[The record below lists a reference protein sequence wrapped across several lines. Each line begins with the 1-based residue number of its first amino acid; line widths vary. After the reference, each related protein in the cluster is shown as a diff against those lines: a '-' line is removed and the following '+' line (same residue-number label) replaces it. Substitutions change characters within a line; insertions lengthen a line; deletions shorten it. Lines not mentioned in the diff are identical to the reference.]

1 MANRFPLIIDTTDNK
16 IKELPSGDSLDIEN
30 GGIRNASFIEA
41 NQLILNG
48 VITTPFNGDYNDLT
62 NKPTIPVD
70 ASELT
75 DATNVHFSGDY
86 NDLTNKPALP
96 GTVDF
101 GDILNKP
108 TTLSGYGITDSFDG
122 AYGSLT
128 GVPTFAD
135 VASTGAYNDLSGKPV
150 LATVATSGNY
160 NDLTG
165 APTVPSTLLNLGIT
179 DGLAGQ
185 VLTTDGAAGFTFT
198 GVSTT
203 LGGLTDVTF
212 TSPGPLAGQVLAFNG
227 AVWEPAAGGGSA
239 IGLTDLSVTQ
249 DPPSGTGTLT
259 YNNTTGVFTYTPPN
273 LSVLSGG
280 ALNAV
285 GNLIYLTG
293 SVYADNST
301 LLVDGQAG
309 NIPWTVVDGTPTTV
323 AGYGITDAIGTG
335 NFTFATSVM
344 DTDDSS
350 AITITPSVV
359 MSSDLTVQNDL
370 TVSNKV
376 TATEFVSDA
385 TGTPEIIAATNLNL
399 TAGNAVVLTSS
410 PLRLASFTSP
420 ERDALASQNG
430 DLIYNTTVNKFQG
443 YQNGSWS
450 DLI

>member
-48 VITTPFNGDYNDLT
+48 VVTTPFNGNYADLT
-62 NKPTIPVD
+62 NKPTIPADV
-70 ASELT
+70 SELT
-75 DATNVHFSGDY
+75 DSTNIHFSGDY
-86 NDLTNKPALP
+86 NDLTNKPTL
-96 GTVDF
+96 GNQVDF
-101 GDILNKP
+101 DDVLNKP
-108 TTLSGYGITDSFDG
+108 TTLSGYGITDAFDG

-128 GVPTFAD
+128 GAPTLSA
-135 VASTGAYNDLSGKPV
+135 VATSGAYADLSGKPT
-150 LATVATSGNY
+150 LATVSATGAYS
-160 NDLTG
+160 DLTG
-165 APTVPSTLLNLGIT
+165 APTIPSTLLNLGIT

-227 AVWEPAAGGGSA
+227 SVWEPAAGGGAA
-239 IGLTDLSVTQ
+239 IGYTDLSVAQ
-249 DPPSGTGTLT
+249 QPPSGTGTLI
-259 YNNTTGVFTYTPPN
+259 YNNTNGVFTYTPPN
-273 LSVLSGG
+273 LSVLAGG
-280 ALNAV
+280 ALNVV

-301 LLVDGQAG
+301 LLVDGEAG
-309 NIPWTVVDGTPTTV
+309 NVPWTVIANTPTTV

-335 NFTFATSVM
+335 NFTLSSSVM

-359 MSSDLTVQNDL
+359 MSSDLTIQNDL

-376 TATEFVSDA
+376 TAAEFVSNA
-385 TGTPEIIAATNLNL
+385 TGTPEIVAATNLNL
-399 TAGNAVVLTSS
+399 TAGNAVIITSS
-410 PLRLASFTSP
+410 PLRTASFTTT
-420 ERDALASQNG
+420 ERNALSGQNG
-430 DLIYNTTVNKFQG
+430 DLIYNTTDNKFQG
-443 YQNGSWS
+443 YENGAWVN
-450 DLI
+450 LV